1 MKHCMADNE
10 TLGTRATSVIL
21 SIGAVKFD
29 LDSDEIDNDGFYAS
43 LSIDDQLAHGRT
55 IDESTLVWW
64 MAQDKAAQR
73 VFVEPKQTLESAL
86 VSLIDWLGHNK
97 RFMWSNGADFD
108 LPMLTHAFASYGLVT
123 PWEFWNSRCVRTYRS
138 LPGAKN
144 VFKVEPLVAHNAL
157 HDAVAQARHMQAI
170 QAMLKGQK

>member
-55 IDESTLVWW
+55 IDEATLVWW

-86 VSLIDWLGHNK
+86 VSFIDWLGHNK

-123 PWEFWNSRCVRTYRS
+123 PWEFWNSRCVRTYRG

-144 VFKVEPLVAHNAL
+144 VPKVESLVAHNAL